1 MEHVAYNP
9 EDCLPLLSCAAELMD
24 LPTLDNG
31 DVDSL
36 DDYPLSPI
44 LETLFGPVSLTCPSG
59 GTVNQSLN
67 ESNDLLSECCG
78 IANLEEIPMELT
90 TSDDGGSDSSSASVN
105 VESRLNNHS
114 AELDEMELRSRAL
127 RSLLLKKHSPKSP
140 LELNEAPVC
149 NPLLPRVQSS
159 KQLAI
164 GSGRLM
170 TTKQSQEKFV
180 ITICD
185 TSSESDAEEKL
196 KPTHAEKKSKPA
208 HAEEE
213 LKSGHAETSA
223 NFVSSTTHQDV
234 EPKIERQ
241 RPTFR
246 SKESDF
252 FERQMLQQKMVL
264 LRQRLTVKRQQR
276 IVDERRQLVRKLAL
290 TLNELRKRMKNVSSL
305 HRQAS
310 KSLIHA
316 QRLHIAHQKKLAA
329 NQKSYSVLC
338 EKLLRMERLHVKEDL
353 PSLSTEA
360 SKRDVFVSSE
370 DSLMQRKALVL
381 SSLDTLQRA
390 RTTTAY
396 FTYYRFEGPLTNNS
410 RTEVLTNALS
420 NSTLKSHG
428 ESNKVTV
435 LKNQVIF
442 QNRLNPTVPLCPF
455 LLDGECKD
463 NNCLYQHPSCLLSSN
478 HNLSTQCEQSELHI
492 LPLGSESGWD
502 FQNRPGISPETEMF
516 CEFCKESLLCSHEVH
531 TSEGLRKWHSAY
543 LTFKRSTSRSSA
555 LKMFLHESQLIVKE
569 NIDNVSVGEHH
580 LAIICLE
587 NPAHCS
593 PEILECLKLFN
604 FPLSACRFVLRHSCL
619 TVRVR
624 LAIAQS
630 TIEYL
635 GSQLKKIPCDVRRPL
650 GGSFV
655 CIVYHYCRLLL
666 ETENSTRLANFLDEQ
681 LSALPK
687 EHPCRIGVWWIKLS
701 LELNKVLPPESAFL
715 TSANLPSLP
724 RIETIENMEL
734 LREAFTDLKIPD
746 RTFDLVRTLSN
757 LEDPLL
763 YSLFAM
769 LYMYVHSLLV
779 TQQYQEAARFSWT
792 VATYPEVESVDDLFF
807 PLAVYAS
814 FHADSSVDWTTV
826 LSQYPKLVTSDR
838 YVSYRIEFGFL
849 LANLTWRR
857 GMLLTAREALVE
869 SLASVVLLPSADDS
883 DVLCG
888 FQRLILLSDLDD
900 NRSKQEVHSVNG
912 PRGKTYLWLSYCLFC
927 LICANQLSET
937 INQLIRHCKNFL
949 KGSTPTIF
957 DMSFH
962 RLLLHMTVVLINKFH
977 TSDGSSY
984 HELIAGTLCDSVLPF
999 DRVLPHAWFI
1009 ELLQRVQ
1016 LALLPS
1022 PGARHDLCVTL
1033 IETYGPLLVPS
1044 LCRSLLALG
1053 DHFLARVLCSIAR
1066 LDKPDSEAFWLLF
1079 GSLMM
1084 NEPTT
1089 SDLSQKNCYLSSL
1102 IELFTEAT
1110 TIVPSSASLWRQYM
1124 QIMAIGGLDMEPLRR
1139 RAEEL
1144 GVNVVLAELD
1154 PDQCKSRTVSD
1165 KSSMTKGRTVYS
1177 EQSLT
1182 WSSIPLVTSSQ
1193 KRIFPKRSTVASQVF
1208 KKIRR

>member
-1 MEHVAYNP
+1 MRQFFV
-9 EDCLPLLSCAAELMD
+9 
-24 LPTLDNG
+24 
-31 DVDSL
+31 
-36 DDYPLSPI
+36 
-44 LETLFGPVSLTCPSG
+44 LFK
-59 GTVNQSLN
+59 
-67 ESNDLLSECCG
+67 
-78 IANLEEIPMELT
+78 
-90 TSDDGGSDSSSASVN
+90 
-105 VESRLNNHS
+105 HS

-170 TTKQSQEKFV
+170 TTQQSQEKFV

-185 TSSESDAEEKL
+185 TSSESDVEEKL
-196 KPTHAEKKSKPA
+196 KPA

-213 LKSGHAETSA
+213 FKSGHAETNA

-234 EPKIERQ
+234 EPKLERQ
-241 RPTFR
+241 QRTLR
-246 SKESDF
+246 SRESYF

-290 TLNELRKRMKNVSSL
+290 TLNDLRKRMKNVSSL

-329 NQKSYSVLC
+329 NQKSYSALC
-338 EKLLRMERLHVKEDL
+338 EKLLRMERLRVKENL
-353 PSLSTEA
+353 PSLSTKS
-360 SKRDVFVSSE
+360 SKKDVCVSSE
-370 DSLMQRKALVL
+370 DSIMQRKALVL

-390 RTTTAY
+390 RITTAY
-396 FTYYRFEGPLTNNS
+396 FAYYRFEGPLTNNS
-410 RTEVLTNALS
+410 RTEVLNNALS
-420 NSTLKSHG
+420 NSTLKSYD
-428 ESNKVTV
+428 ESSEVTV
-435 LKNQVIF
+435 LKNQVI

-463 NNCLYQHPSCLLSSN
+463 NNCLYQHPSCLLSSSR
-478 HNLSTQCEQSELHI
+478 NLSIQCEQSKVHT
-492 LPLGSESGWD
+492 LPLESESGWD
-502 FQNRPGISPETEMF
+502 FQNRPGISPEIEMF

-543 LTFKRSTSRSSA
+543 LTFKRSTSRSPA
-555 LKMFLHESQLIVKE
+555 LKTFLHESQLIVKE
-569 NIDNVSVGEHH
+569 NIDTPIVGEHH

-604 FPLSACRFVLRHSCL
+604 FPLNACRFVLRHSCL

-635 GSQLKKIPCDVRRPL
+635 GSQLKKIPCDVRSSL

-687 EHPCRIGVWWIKLS
+687 DHPCRIGVWWIKLS

-746 RTFDLVRTLSN
+746 RTFDLVRTLSSS
-757 LEDPLL
+757 EDPLL
-763 YSLFAM
+763 FSLFAM

-779 TQQYQEAARFSWT
+779 TQRYQEAARFSWT

-826 LSQYPKLVTSDR
+826 LSQCPKLVTSDR

-849 LANLTWRR
+849 LANLTWRK
-857 GMLLTAREALVE
+857 GMLPTAREALVE

-900 NRSKQEVHSVNG
+900 NSSKQEVHSVNEL
-912 PRGKTYLWLSYCLFC
+912 RGKTYLWLSYCLFC

-949 KGSTPTIF
+949 KSSTPTIS

-962 RLLLHMTVVLINKFH
+962 RLLLHMTVVLLNKFH
-977 TSDGSSY
+977 KSDGSSY

-999 DRVLPHAWFI
+999 DRILPPAWFI

-1022 PGARHDLCVTL
+1022 PGVRHDLCVTL

-1079 GSLMM
+1079 GSLVI

-1089 SDLSQKNCYLSSL
+1089 SDLCERNCYLSSL

-1110 TIVPSSASLWRQYM
+1110 TTVPSSASLWRQYM
-1124 QIMAIGGLDMEPLRR
+1124 QIMTIGGLDIEPLRR

-1144 GVNVVLAELD
+1144 GVNVGLVELD
-1154 PDQCKSRTVSD
+1154 SGQYKSRVASD
-1165 KSSMTKGRTVYS
+1165 KSSMTKARTVYS

-1182 WSSIPLVTSSQ
+1182 WDSIPLVTFSQ
-1193 KRIFPKRSTVASQVF
+1193 KRIFRKSKCKLWMWLLSSFRLQSMDSFEKTLPAYIAFCNPHLFLTTYFGSENCWCFRH
-1208 KKIRR
+1208 